1 MTLRIY
7 AACSVSQTPNYTTI
21 KKEKHQVLLLKTNNN
36 DIGWYLH
43 TMQGYLEKLLPP
55 LVFAIVSSSQRDG
68 ATGI

>member
-1 MTLRIY
+1 M
-7 AACSVSQTPNYTTI
+7 
-21 KKEKHQVLLLKTNNN
+21 LLLKTNNN